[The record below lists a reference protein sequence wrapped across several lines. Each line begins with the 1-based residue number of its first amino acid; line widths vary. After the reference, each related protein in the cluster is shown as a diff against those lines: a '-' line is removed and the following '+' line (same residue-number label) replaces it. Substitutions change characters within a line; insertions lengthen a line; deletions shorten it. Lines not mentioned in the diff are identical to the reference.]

1 MAMSSELPT
10 AMIGRQLS
18 ISIVLPADVLS
29 VTVSMAGTKTVAELK
44 DYLYRACDGH
54 PHPSG
59 QSLVYLGRTLEN
71 DEVLGQCCNV
81 RTLAAT
87 WPSGLAYIESQA
99 GGIDTYTFYLTVQF
113 SSWTEKPPPSVVPPF
128 RQAQAQ
134 QPISYPVY
142 QPTAFGNYAYI
153 APYPAA
159 KTDRYPLE
167 YIHWLH
173 HNCVRALLG
182 LPPYTILAPRGRTIE
197 SHKENT
203 KKYMEWSWTKWPQ
216 VFEREQELYN
226 TPRRPGEGLEY
237 VERVFKYVTVTGVLI
252 VHGR

>member
-1 MAMSSELPT
+1 MATSTGLP
-10 AMIGRQLS
+10 AAVVGRQLS
-18 ISIVLPADVLS
+18 ISIILPAETLS
-29 VTVSMAGTKTVAELK
+29 VTVPMAGTKTVAELK

-59 QSLVYLGRTLEN
+59 QSLVFLGRTLEN
-71 DEVLGQCCNV
+71 EEVLGQCCNV

-87 WPSGLAYIESQA
+87 WQSALAHLESQA
-99 GGIDTYTFYLTVQF
+99 ETIDTYTFYLTVQY
-113 SSWTEKPPPSVVPPF
+113 SSWADKPPPSVSPPF
-128 RQAQAQ
+128 RQAQPQ
-134 QPISYPVY
+134 QPVSYPVY

-182 LPPYTILAPRGRTIE
+182 LPPYTISAPKGRSIE
-197 SHKENT
+197 SHKENA
-203 KKYMEWSWTKWPQ
+203 KKYMEWSWTKWPPI
-216 VFEREQELYN
+216 FGLEQELYN
-226 TPRRPGEGLEY
+226 DPRRPGEGLEY
-237 VERVFKYVTVTGVLI
+237 VERVLKYVTCLLI
-252 VHGR
+252 MRWC

>member
-1 MAMSSELPT
+1 MATSSGLPT
-10 AMIGRQLS
+10 TAIGQQLS
-18 ISIVLPADVLS
+18 ISIVLPADTLS

-44 DYLYRACDGH
+44 DHLYRACDGH

-81 RTLAAT
+81 RALAAT
-87 WPSGLAYIESQA
+87 WQSALAHLESQA
-99 GGIDTYTFYLTVQF
+99 EGTDPYTFYLTVQYSF
-113 SSWTEKPPPSVVPPF
+113 WTDKPPPSVAPF
-128 RQAQAQ
+128 RHAQPS
-134 QPISYPVY
+134 QPVSYPVY

-159 KTDRYPLE
+159 KTDRYALE

-182 LPPYTILAPRGRTIE
+182 LKGR
-197 SHKENT
+197 
-203 KKYMEWSWTKWPQ
+203 Q
-216 VFEREQELYN
+216 
-226 TPRRPGEGLEY
+226 
-237 VERVFKYVTVTGVLI
+237 
-252 VHGR
+252 

>member
-1 MAMSSELPT
+1 MATSAGLPT
-10 AMIGRQLS
+10 AMVGRQLS
-18 ISIVLPADVLS
+18 ISIVLPADTLS
-29 VTVSMAGTKTVAELK
+29 VTVSMADTKSVAELK

-87 WPSGLAYIESQA
+87 WHSVLAQLESQA
-99 GGIDTYTFYLTVQF
+99 DGIDAYTFYLTVQH
-113 SSWTEKPPPSVVPPF
+113 SSWTDKPPPSVAPPF
-128 RQAQAQ
+128 RQAQTQ

-182 LPPYTILAPRGRTIE
+182 LPPYTIPAPRGRNIE
-197 SHKENT
+197 AHKENA
-203 KKYMEWSWTKWPQ
+203 KKYMEWSWTKWPP
-216 VFEREQELYN
+216 VFEREQELYDSS
-226 TPRRPGEGLEY
+226 RRPGEGLEY
-237 VERVFKYVTVTGVLI
+237 AERVFKCVSPLFI
-252 VHGR
+252 VPEC